1 MTKKL
6 INIFS
11 IFFKSSVIFLS
22 MLLVSVVVFSLNSKN
37 EILWLDS
44 TIEEINKKNDYI
56 EVVKLNDKFLRIEGK
71 NCNSYLL
78 KIKDKR

>member
-1 MTKKL
+1 M
-6 INIFS
+6 
-11 IFFKSSVIFLS
+11 
-22 MLLVSVVVFSLNSKN
+22 SVVVFSLNSKN